1 VLSIRKCTTSNSSFE
16 AGLDEFTSFKISFHW
31 LDFKWGNMFLIKF
44 KMNKLIFNKIQRNN
58 MKNGMLCP
66 GEQSEV
72 GGTFFTWKHW
82 CGHGIGITNQS

>member
-1 VLSIRKCTTSNSSFE
+1 
-16 AGLDEFTSFKISFHW
+16 
-31 LDFKWGNMFLIKF
+31 MFLIKF

-66 GEQSEV
+66 GEQSEG